1 MNMGQTMI
9 TTGMFVL
16 LVMSAISANRMLN
29 QNAEITLQTEAMELS
44 ASIAEDLMAE
54 ASAKLFDVYDNG
66 SGTQY
71 PWDFGSCGRSW
82 WEDSQIPV
90 PADTLNPTTGLFKSA
105 DTFNDFD
112 DYDGYQRKLTA
123 GGISGF
129 LVKSYVYY
137 VDEYAPDIPSYW
149 QSYFKRME
157 VRISHPLYIVDKEG
171 KSTNLDG
178 SPVEIIYTTLLT
190 Y

>member
-16 LVMSAISANRMLN
+16 LVMSAVSANRMLT
-29 QNAEITLQTEAMELS
+29 QNAEITLQTEAAEIS
-44 ASIAEDLMAE
+44 ASVAEDLMAE
-54 ASAKLFDVYDNG
+54 ASAKLFDRYDDG

-71 PWDFGSCGRSW
+71 PWDFGDCGPSSW
-82 WEDSQIPV
+82 EYSQIPV
-90 PADTLNPTTGLFKSA
+90 PADTLNPTTGLFTSA
-105 DTFNDFD
+105 DTLNDFD
-112 DYDGYQRKLTA
+112 DYDGYQRKVTA

-157 VRISHPLYIVDKEG
+157 VRVRHPLYIVNKEG

-178 SPVEIIYTTLLT
+178 SPVEIVYTTLLT

>member
-16 LVMSAISANRMLN
+16 LVMSAVSANRMLN
-29 QNAEITLQTEAMELS
+29 QNVEITLQTEAMEIS
-44 ASIAEDLMAE
+44 ASVAEDLMAE
-54 ASAKLFDVYDNG
+54 ASAKLFDRYDDG

-71 PWDFGSCGRSW
+71 PWDFGDCGPSSS
-82 WEDSQIPV
+82 EYNQV
-90 PADTLNPTTGLFKSA
+90 PQPDTLLSGAFKSES
-105 DTFNDFD
+105 TFNDFD
-112 DYDGYQRKLTA
+112 DYEGYQRKVTA

-157 VRISHPLYIVDKEG
+157 VRVSHPLYIVNKDG
-171 KSTNLDG
+171 KSTNSDG
-178 SPVEIIYTTLLT
+178 SPVEIVYTTLLT

>member
-16 LVMSAISANRMLN
+16 LVMSAVSANRMLT
-29 QNAEITLQTEAMELS
+29 QNAEITLQTEAAEIS
-44 ASIAEDLMAE
+44 ASVAEDLMAE
-54 ASAKLFDVYDNG
+54 ASAKLFDRYDDG

-71 PWDFGSCGRSW
+71 PWDFGDCGPSSW
-82 WEDSQIPV
+82 EYSQIPV

-105 DTFNDFD
+105 DTFSDFD
-112 DYDGYQRKLTA
+112 DYDGYQRKVTA

-157 VRISHPLYIVDKEG
+157 VRVSHPLYIVNNE
-171 KSTNLDG
+171 G
-178 SPVEIIYTTLLT
+178 SPIEIIYTTLLT